1 MNFWKNEEKSEKA
14 GSEDGSQHESGSV
27 FLTDK
32 EFSRNSI
39 LVCATH
45 GNIYAIHKSD
55 GSRLWRAK
63 FPAMGGV
70 ISLFV
75 TDDDKLIAGA
85 NGKTACLNL
94 LTGETIWMNRMP
106 VSIIKSS

>member
-1 MNFWKNEEKSEKA
+1 MNFWKNEEKGEIA
-14 GSEDGSQHESGSV
+14 GSERGSVDGDSV

-39 LVCATH
+39 LICATH
-45 GNIYAIHKSD
+45 GNIYAIHKKD

-63 FPAMGGV
+63 FPAMGGI

-94 LTGETIWMNRMP
+94 MNGETIWMNRMA
-106 VSIIKSS
+106 VSSFSF